1 MALSKA
7 AEDAFHS
14 AIEAAYAM
22 QELGV
27 KAEDKRLAEQA
38 YVYWMEEYYLLSRDH
53 YRGQWWETMCK
64 ADPSSARCRL
74 YDV

>member
-1 MALSKA
+1 MALTKA

-22 QELGV
+22 QEPGIV
-27 KAEDKRLAEQA
+27 AEDRRLAEQA
-38 YVYWMEEYYLLSRDH
+38 YVYWMEEYYLLSKDH
-53 YRGQWWETMCK
+53 CREQWWETMCK
-64 ADPSSARCRL
+64 TDPSAARCRI